1 MQQKQ
6 NRKLRRWELALLLGV
21 AVAALAGVWLD
32 GQQSALADKVIRL
45 HVIAHSDSPEDQ
57 ALKLQVRDRILAES
71 GELLSGGATLEQA
84 RAALQD
90 SLAELAGIGAEA
102 VGEAGYS
109 YPVTASLED
118 GVWFPTK
125 QYPDFALPAG
135 RYTALRLVIGDGG
148 GQNWWCVVFPSPG
161 RASVTRIVAQPPQS
175 GGFPRRRSRCLP
187 GEEALAVKRAP
198 SSFREQLR
206 GWLEESLASA
216 WDAFTGNLERTGRHI
231 ARIRTQ
237 CHAEGVICA
246 EQRPLSRERQHAAR
260 RFGPA
265 G

>member
-1 MQQKQ
+1 MQRKQ

-125 QYPDFALPAG
+125 
-135 RYTALRLVIGDGG
+135 RYTALRLFIGDGG
-148 GQNWWCVVFPSPG
+148 GQNWWCVVFPPLCLG
-161 RASVTRIVAQPPQS
+161 SVTETAAQAAAE
-175 GGFPRRRSRCLP
+175 GGFSQEEIALLT
-187 GEEALAVKRAP
+187 GEEGGYVVKFKAIELW
-198 SSFREQLR
+198 EQLR
-206 GWLEESLASA
+206 GWLEERSSA
-216 WDAFTGNLERTGRHI
+216 
-231 ARIRTQ
+231 
-237 CHAEGVICA
+237 
-246 EQRPLSRERQHAAR
+246 
-260 RFGPA
+260 
-265 G
+265 